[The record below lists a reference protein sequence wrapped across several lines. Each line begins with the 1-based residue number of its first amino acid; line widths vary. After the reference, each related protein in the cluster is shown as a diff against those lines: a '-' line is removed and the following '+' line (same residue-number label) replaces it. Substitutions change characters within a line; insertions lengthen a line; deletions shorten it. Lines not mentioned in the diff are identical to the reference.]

1 LDFQEYLSFSTFLKQ
16 LTSNQRYTIAPNYQQ
31 GKDMY
36 SRSSGRK
43 TSRLPGTKNAES
55 IRVGCFDPRY
65 QQQQEVQRTHLLRDQ
80 AQDQTDKAPPPGP
93 WATQHDQ
100 KMACRQTRF
109 STLPPEEKV
118 SQEKWA
124 QEKLLLGGE
133 CVAGCR
139 FYRFEKDGL
148 AGYMCGNNLCWIP
161 DALLA
166 EGKGGFYELV
176 QPFMVK
182 FEGRRIASG
191 TMPPVTRQSGLRT
204 VWTGPNYRDEW
215 ARGRRGVVGN
225 GYHQPGPAGGLQR
238 YPRRRW

>member
-1 LDFQEYLSFSTFLKQ
+1 
-16 LTSNQRYTIAPNYQQ
+16 
-31 GKDMY
+31 MY
-36 SRSSGRK
+36 SRSSGSK
-43 TSRLPGTKNAES
+43 ASRLPGTKNAEPP
-55 IRVGCFDPRY
+55 RVGCFDPEC
-65 QQQQEVQRTHLLRDQ
+65 QQQGVQRTHLLRDQ
-80 AQDQTDKAPPPGP
+80 AQDHTDKAPPPVQRTHLLRDQAPDHTDKAPPPGQWVTP
-93 WATQHDQ
+93 HDQ
-100 KMACRQTRF
+100 KMASRQTRF
-109 STLPPEEKV
+109 STLPPEEKT

-133 CVAGCR
+133 CVAGCG

-182 FEGRRIASG
+182 LEGRRVASG
-191 TMPPVTRQSGLRT
+191 MMPPVPRGGWRT

-215 ARGRRGVVGN
+215 ARGRRGLVGN
-225 GYHQPGPAGGLQR
+225 EYQPGPVGGLQR
-238 YPRRRW
+238 YPRQRW

>member
-1 LDFQEYLSFSTFLKQ
+1 MS
-16 LTSNQRYTIAPNYQQ
+16 
-31 GKDMY
+31 
-36 SRSSGRK
+36 SRSSGSK
-43 TSRLPGTKNAES
+43 ASRLPGTKNSES
-55 IRVGCFDPRY
+55 TKVGCFDPRY
-65 QQQQEVQRTHLLRDQ
+65 QQQGVQRTHLLRDQ
-80 AQDQTDKAPPPGP
+80 AQDHTAKTPPPGP
-93 WATQHDQ
+93 WATPHDQ
-100 KMACRQTRF
+100 KMASQQTRF
-109 STLPPEEKV
+109 STLPPEEKI

-133 CVAGCR
+133 CVAGCG

-176 QPFMVK
+176 HPWMVK
-182 FEGRRIASG
+182 LEGRRVAKG
-191 TMPPVTRQSGLRT
+191 TMPLVPRWSRWRT

-215 ARGRRGVVGN
+215 ARGRRGLVGN
-225 GYHQPGPAGGLQR
+225 GYQPRPAGGLQR